1 MLHILSTFNNSRGNA
16 GDMYDMYD
24 MLDDELS
31 IDL

>member
-1 MLHILSTFNNSRGNA
+1 MLRAITAYYNSRGNA
-16 GDMYDMYD
+16 SDIYD